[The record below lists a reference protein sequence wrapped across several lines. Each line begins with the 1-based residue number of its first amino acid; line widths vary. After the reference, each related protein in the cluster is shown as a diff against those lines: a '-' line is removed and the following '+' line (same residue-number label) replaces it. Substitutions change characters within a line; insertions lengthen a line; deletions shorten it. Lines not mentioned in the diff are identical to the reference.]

1 MIQVDPWGEA
11 LAWARKQRREQT
23 QLYSRPAQRALLRY
37 KTTLFPARVV
47 YQAERGRKR

>member
-23 QLYSRPAQRALLRY
+23 QLDSRPALRTLLRY
-37 KTTLFPARVV
+37 KATLFTTRRVGK
-47 YQAERGRKR
+47 AERGRR

>member
-11 LAWARKQRREQT
+11 LAWARDHNRKHLRIG
-23 QLYSRPAQRALLRY
+23 SRPALRALLRY
-37 KTTLFPARVV
+37 KTHLFTARRV